1 MIKRFRYFFAYSIV
15 FLALLTIFRFLF
27 ILKYSYRM
35 DVYEPSLVF
44 RAILIGI
51 QFDLASLA
59 MILGLFWILS
69 SLHILNR
76 YRLYVIIWSYLPIL
90 LFAWVLAHMIGDLI
104 YFENANKHI
113 GYEGFVFFGKDL
125 FTIISSF
132 AKNDPLTFF
141 LSIIG
146 ISFYIIFSFKIYR
159 KYFQF
164 EFLPEK
170 FWITVRNVIIVL
182 VFSAILIR
190 GGINDS
196 PLRASHSIIS
206 EDNFINNIALN
217 GIFTSI
223 MDMKSQKIPSI
234 LKMDELQAV
243 EIVRAELDYE
253 GAKWANDPQFP
264 LLRKTIP
271 KKNRRLLI
279 NKNIPSKPNIV
290 IILLESWTGKLT
302 ASSGNGFVNGI
313 EVTPY
318 FNALSKKGHSFQK
331 FFATGGR
338 TTNGMLSILTGIPD
352 RPGLTA
358 VRTPQILSNFSG
370 IGNILKPLGYN
381 TIFVKGADLS
391 FDNVKLIMPRWGFDT
406 VYGKEYIESLNEYPL
421 GAWGY
426 DDENLLKVLEK
437 EIDKT
442 SPDKPFLATALTMTT
457 HYPYKVPDKKFEIFD
472 KDVQDFDYFNTM
484 HYADWAIHNF
494 IESMKKS
501 ARFKNT
507 IFIFVG
513 DHTHHRFLNYYEDRN
528 VPLLVYAPGII
539 GPKQDNRITS
549 QLDIVPTILG
559 LINEEISFSA
569 MGRDLL
575 DPSAN
580 INSAYFAYGSSF
592 GWIEE
597 NLFYFQYSDGPQDLK
612 LTVNPPHIDFKE
624 CEMNPLICQ
633 MSNLKAKAFYNL
645 SMDLMNQNRIFP
657 GNQADSK

>member
-1 MIKRFRYFFAYSIV
+1 MEA
-15 FLALLTIFRFLF
+15 
-27 ILKYSYRM
+27 
-35 DVYEPSLVF
+35 YEPSLIL
-44 RAILIGI
+44 RAILIGF
-51 QFDLASLA
+51 QFDLATLA
-59 MILGLFWILS
+59 MIIGVFWLLS

-76 YRLYVIIWSYLPIL
+76 YRIYVIIWSYLPIL
-90 LFAWVLAHMIGDLI
+90 LFAWIVAHLLSDLI

-125 FTIISSF
+125 ITIIASF
-132 AKNDPLTFF
+132 AKNDPLTFS
-141 LSIIG
+141 LSLVG
-146 ISFYIIFSFKIYR
+146 IVFYILFSFKFYR
-159 KYFQF
+159 KYFHF
-164 EFLPEK
+164 DFLPEK
-170 FWITVRNVIIVL
+170 FWITLRNIIIVI

-190 GGINDS
+190 GGIQDS

-223 MDMKSQKIPSI
+223 MDIKSQKIPDI
-234 LKMDELQAV
+234 LKMDESQAI
-243 EIVRAELDYE
+243 ELVRSELNYE
-253 GAKWANDPQFP
+253 GSEWINNSEFP

-271 KKNRRLLI
+271 NKNRKLLL
-279 NKNIPSKPNIV
+279 NKNIPASPNIV
-290 IILLESWTGKLT
+290 IILMESWTGKLT
-302 ASSGNGFVNGI
+302 AASGNGYVNGI

-318 FNALSKKGHSFQK
+318 FNALSKKGHSFSK

-370 IGNILKPLGYN
+370 IGNILKTIDYQ

-391 FDNVKLIMPRWGFDT
+391 FDNVKLIMPRWGYDI
-406 VYGKEYIESLNEYPL
+406 VYGKEYIESTKEFPL

-426 DDENLLKVLEK
+426 DDEHLLKVLEN
-437 EIDKT
+437 EIEK
-442 SPDKPFLATALTMTT
+442 SNPNLPFLATSLTMTT
-457 HYPYKVPDKKFEIFD
+457 HYPYKVPNKRFEIFTED
-472 KDVQDFDYFNTM
+472 TQDYDYLNTM

-501 ARFKNT
+501 PRFKNT

-528 VPLLVYAPGII
+528 VPLLIYAPGII
-539 GPKQDNRITS
+539 QAKQDDRITS
-549 QLDIVPTILG
+549 QLDIIPTILG
-559 LINEEISFSA
+559 LINKEAYFSA

-575 DPSAN
+575 DPTAKV
-580 INSAYFAYGSSF
+580 NSAYFAYGSSF
-592 GWIEE
+592 GWIEN
-597 NLFYFQYSDGPQDLK
+597 NLFYFQYSDGPQDLR

-624 CEMNPLICQ
+624 CETNPIPCQ
-633 MSNLKAKAFYNL
+633 SANFKAKAFYNL

-657 GNQADSK
+657 ANIKKK